1 MRRSGLHLRVGHKAA
16 ARTRAA
22 TLRALLERANPLA
35 ACVPRATLSAASAL
49 AGRSWAAM
57 AHDGRCIYRL
67 ANADAQR
74 QGQEARE
81 HASQQRREPEQRRAC
96 STRLESGNTWLAR
109 RSGSGGGAPVMGREL
124 VAFTICVLGWKRRSC
139 PCISPFLSG
148 VWAHFR
154 GQRGGQQ
161 PPASGGEITTSEL
174 PLPEPFQN
182 TLTSKVRRCFSCTF
196 PHAMLRGCGACARAP

>member
-22 TLRALLERANPLA
+22 TLRTLLERANPLA

-49 AGRSWAAM
+49 ARRSRAAM

-81 HASQQRREPEQRRAC
+81 HASQQGRSKHAPQQRREPEQRRAC
-96 STRLESGNTWLAR
+96 STRLESGNTPGWRA
-109 RSGSGGGAPVMGREL
+109 VL
-124 VAFTICVLGWKRRSC
+124 VTICEVQLSAHRRACEVPPRRRRASARCRLTLVGGRRVLYLWR
-139 PCISPFLSG
+139 
-148 VWAHFR
+148 
-154 GQRGGQQ
+154 
-161 PPASGGEITTSEL
+161 EI
-174 PLPEPFQN
+174 
-182 TLTSKVRRCFSCTF
+182 VACTI
-196 PHAMLRGCGACARAP
+196 

>member
-35 ACVPRATLSAASAL
+35 ACVPRATLAAASAL

-81 HASQQRREPEQRRAC
+81 HASQQGRSKHTPQQRREPEQGVPVARAWKAATPGWRAVLVTMYWPAANTSISLAFIRELC
-96 STRLESGNTWLAR
+96 ESTSSRLTVGPAR
-109 RSGSGGGAPVMGREL
+109 SHPGGAVQALDADSRWWRGAAYFTCRAKLLPV
-124 VAFTICVLGWKRRSC
+124 I
-139 PCISPFLSG
+139 
-148 VWAHFR
+148 
-154 GQRGGQQ
+154 
-161 PPASGGEITTSEL
+161 
-174 PLPEPFQN
+174 
-182 TLTSKVRRCFSCTF
+182 
-196 PHAMLRGCGACARAP
+196 

>member
-49 AGRSWAAM
+49 ARRSRAAM

-96 STRLESGNTWLAR
+96 STRLESGNTWRAVLVTMYPPAASTSISLAFIR
-109 RSGSGGGAPVMGREL
+109 DLCERASSRLTVGPARSHPGGAVQALDADSRWWGGAAYFTCRAKLLPV
-124 VAFTICVLGWKRRSC
+124 I
-139 PCISPFLSG
+139 
-148 VWAHFR
+148 
-154 GQRGGQQ
+154 
-161 PPASGGEITTSEL
+161 
-174 PLPEPFQN
+174 
-182 TLTSKVRRCFSCTF
+182 
-196 PHAMLRGCGACARAP
+196 

>member
-81 HASQQRREPEQRRAC
+81 HASQQGRSKHAPQQRREPEQRRAC
-96 STRLESGNTWLAR
+96 STRLVGKRQHTWLWPAVLVTTAPLAVIR
-109 RSGSGGGAPVMGREL
+109 ELRESTSSAHHRACPTQAAPCKRSMQTHAGGGAPRTLL
-124 VAFTICVLGWKRRSC
+124 VARNCCL
-139 PCISPFLSG
+139 
-148 VWAHFR
+148 
-154 GQRGGQQ
+154 
-161 PPASGGEITTSEL
+161 
-174 PLPEPFQN
+174 
-182 TLTSKVRRCFSCTF
+182 
-196 PHAMLRGCGACARAP
+196 

>member
-49 AGRSWAAM
+49 ARRSRAAM

-81 HASQQRREPEQRRAC
+81 HASQQGRSKHAPQQRREPAQRRAC
-96 STRLESGNTWLAR
+96 STRLESGNTWRAVLVTMYPPAASTSISLAFIR
-109 RSGSGGGAPVMGREL
+109 DLCERASSRLTVGPARSHPGGAVQALDADSRWWGGAAYFTCRAKLLPV
-124 VAFTICVLGWKRRSC
+124 I
-139 PCISPFLSG
+139 
-148 VWAHFR
+148 
-154 GQRGGQQ
+154 
-161 PPASGGEITTSEL
+161 
-174 PLPEPFQN
+174 
-182 TLTSKVRRCFSCTF
+182 
-196 PHAMLRGCGACARAP
+196 

>member
-35 ACVPRATLSAASAL
+35 ACVPRATLPAASAL

-109 RSGSGGGAPVMGREL
+109 RSGDYALLPFAPSLIRELARALGSRSGLRGPTQAAPCKRSMQTHAGGGGGA
-124 VAFTICVLGWKRRSC
+124 AYFT
-139 PCISPFLSG
+139 
-148 VWAHFR
+148 
-154 GQRGGQQ
+154 
-161 PPASGGEITTSEL
+161 
-174 PLPEPFQN
+174 
-182 TLTSKVRRCFSCTF
+182 
-196 PHAMLRGCGACARAP
+196 CGANLLPVQFAY

>member
-49 AGRSWAAM
+49 ARRSWAAM
-57 AHDGRCIYRL
+57 AYDGRCIYRL
-67 ANADAQR
+67 ANSDAHG

-81 HASQQRREPEQRRAC
+81 HASQQGRSKHAPQQRREPEQRRAC

-109 RSGSGGGAPVMGREL
+109 RSGDSVPAAASTSIPLAFIRELCESTSSRLTVGPARSHPGGAVQALDADSR
-124 VAFTICVLGWKRRSC
+124 W
-139 PCISPFLSG
+139 
-148 VWAHFR
+148 W
-154 GQRGGQQ
+154 GG
-161 PPASGGEITTSEL
+161 A
-174 PLPEPFQN
+174 
-182 TLTSKVRRCFSCTF
+182 LTEVR
-196 PHAMLRGCGACARAP
+196 LRAQL